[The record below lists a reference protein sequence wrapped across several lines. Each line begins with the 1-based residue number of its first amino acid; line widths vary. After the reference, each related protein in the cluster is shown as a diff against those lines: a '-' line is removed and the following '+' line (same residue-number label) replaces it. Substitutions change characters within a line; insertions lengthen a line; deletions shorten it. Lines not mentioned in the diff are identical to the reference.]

1 MLTHR
6 QHEAL
11 SFIQRYHRRT
21 GGVSPS
27 VREIARAMGM
37 RGSHYGAT
45 VLLRGLEERGFIRR
59 IPGRKR
65 AIEII
70 RPIPIADVF
79 RFNDQTKELEP
90 LS

>member
-11 SFIQRYHRRT
+11 TFIRRYQRRT

-27 VREIARAMGM
+27 VREIAAGLGHSNQIGRIL
-37 RGSHYGAT
+37 S
-45 VLLRGLEERGFIRR
+45 LLSGLEERGFIRR
-59 IPGRKR
+59 MPGRKR
-65 AIEII
+65 AIEVI

-79 RFNDQTKELEP
+79 RWCDEEKRLKP
-90 LS
+90 LN